1 MINQLMITP
10 LNAVA
15 KGADTIL
22 DNDPYGVTVA
32 LISISVVLLALI
44 VLGAIIWG
52 FSRVIIAISKETA
65 LSKIGKSSQKA
76 QAQAPLKPGEASG
89 EILAAIAVAIKL
101 NKEALHDHESRVITL
116 NTVARAYSPWSSK
129 DHAMTKIPQR

>member
-1 MINQLMITP
+1 MP
-10 LNAVA
+10 LSSVV

-22 DNDPYGVTVA
+22 DNDPHGVTVA
-32 LISISVVLLALI
+32 LISISVVLTALI
-44 VLGAIIWG
+44 VLATIIWG
-52 FSRVIIAISKETA
+52 FSRVIVAISKQTA
-65 LSKIGKSSQKA
+65 LLKIGKSSQKA

-101 NKEALHDHESRVITL
+101 NKEDMHDRESRVITL

-129 DHAMTKIPQR
+129 DHAMTKLPQQR